1 MILDYKRYY
10 IINNKMKKSQTI
22 PSPQIA
28 SSTCPHHSIGTM
40 RFIYIIFAIC
50 VTQRVAA
57 IVVHFV
63 VGQVVG
69 IE

>member
-1 MILDYKRYY
+1 
-10 IINNKMKKSQTI
+10 MKKSQTI